1 MDMWLSTI
9 AIIAGQRVTD
19 WLTWSCWSSTS
30 LSIDYSHGWEWRWSV
45 GLVWLALR
53 WMIFLG
59 AVASAAFGYKTKA
72 RKRLKAGKRNSSGE
86 MMNRIL
92 ALGWPIDY
100 YHHLQSPLHRSL
112 FECRCVFP
120 ISHLASSFAPL
131 SLSVAAVRMA
141 GICVVNL
148 LWYAEVSA
156 WDTGD
161 YYFKQPATTTH
172 RRLFMLMLCFKVEE
186 VPPEKFPRFRAF

>member
-1 MDMWLSTI
+1 
-9 AIIAGQRVTD
+9 
-19 WLTWSCWSSTS
+19 
-30 LSIDYSHGWEWRWSV
+30 
-45 GLVWLALR
+45 
-53 WMIFLG
+53 MIFLG

-72 RKRLKAGKRNSSGE
+72 RKRLKAGKSSSSSGSDGE
-86 MMNRIL
+86 MMNCIL

-148 LWYAEVSA
+148 L
-156 WDTGD
+156 
-161 YYFKQPATTTH
+161 
-172 RRLFMLMLCFKVEE
+172 
-186 VPPEKFPRFRAF
+186 

>member
-1 MDMWLSTI
+1 MDMWLCTI
-9 AIIAGQRVTD
+9 AIIAGQRVTGWLTD

-30 LSIDYSHGWEWRWSV
+30 LSIDYFHGWEWRWSV

-59 AVASAAFGYKTKA
+59 AVASASFGHKTKA
-72 RKRLKAGKRNSSGE
+72 RKSSSGSDGE
-86 MMNRIL
+86 MMNCIL

-148 LWYAEVSA
+148 LWYAEVR
-156 WDTGD
+156 
-161 YYFKQPATTTH
+161 H
-172 RRLFMLMLCFKVEE
+172 RRLLF
-186 VPPEKFPRFRAF
+186 